1 MSVCSCDR
9 ASART
14 TACADTPAAAKRSH
28 VLIRRRRVRERQRVV
43 QLRSPTRPLLVL
55 ALANASTNV
64 SARRLVALA
73 GAASVAP
80 ERREQLGRCRG
91 DKVGRRRRHH
101 AGGAV
106 GERATAWGAERR
118 GGRRPDG
125 RDVDV
130 GARAVERMG
139 GAAACRRAPARRH
152 STPRRALQ
160 HGCKMISSGVSGAA
174 VRRARLRREAQGQG
188 GGKVRIHARG
198 QTDGCGVPPQLTGR
212 EWAESKNPSLHGRRR
227 SRSRASARHVV
238 RCMLHATLYPA
249 CCTNVRT
256 TGPYRSVTRA

>member
-1 MSVCSCDR
+1 
-9 ASART
+9 
-14 TACADTPAAAKRSH
+14 
-28 VLIRRRRVRERQRVV
+28 
-43 QLRSPTRPLLVL
+43 
-55 ALANASTNV
+55 
-64 SARRLVALA
+64 
-73 GAASVAP
+73 
-80 ERREQLGRCRG
+80 
-91 DKVGRRRRHH
+91 
-101 AGGAV
+101 
-106 GERATAWGAERR
+106 
-118 GGRRPDG
+118 
-125 RDVDV
+125 
-130 GARAVERMG
+130 MG

-160 HGCKMISSGVSGAA
+160 HGCNMISSGVSGAA

-212 EWAESKNPSLHGRRR
+212 EWAEWKNPSLHGRRR